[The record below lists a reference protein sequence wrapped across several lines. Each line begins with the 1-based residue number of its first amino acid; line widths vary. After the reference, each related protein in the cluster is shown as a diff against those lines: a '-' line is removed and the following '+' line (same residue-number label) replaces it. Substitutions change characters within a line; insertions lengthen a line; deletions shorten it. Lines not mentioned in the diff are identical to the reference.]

1 MRSKLSLL
9 FILLPALAMSGCV
22 PVVLGAGGA
31 AVVGASQERGLE
43 QSVDDNEIAFEINR
57 KLLDKD
63 GKLFSAVETQVR
75 KGRVVLIGYVKR
87 PEDRITATRVA
98 YSVSG
103 VKDVFNEMQI
113 GEGPTFNEAAK
124 DKLISTKVRSA
135 LIGDKNIA
143 SINYDIETLKGT
155 VYLAGTAASQ
165 AELNR
170 AINQARNVSGVRN
183 VVSHV
188 MIAVPK
194 PAN

>member
-1 MRSKLSLL
+1 MRFNLPLL
-9 FILLPALAMSGCV
+9 LILPVLAISGCV
-22 PVVLGAGGA
+22 PAVLGAGGA
-31 AVVGASQERGLE
+31 AAVGASQERGLE
-43 QSVDDNEIAFEINR
+43 QAVDDNEIAFEINR
-57 KLLDKD
+57 KLLDRD

-87 PEDRITATRVA
+87 PEDRITATKVA

-113 GEGPTFNEAAK
+113 GEGPSFNEAAK

-155 VYLAGTAASQ
+155 VYLAGSAVSQ

-170 AINQARNVSGVRN
+170 AINQTRNVSGVRN

-188 MIAVPK
+188 YVVPSK